1 LVATVIVLVSVVVSD
16 LIIISYINNGLG
28 YTQTNL
34 WDWLGLLI
42 IPVAITLA
50 GIWLS
55 NVQVRREVTASNEH
69 AQDEA
74 LQKYLDQMSDLLV
87 DKQLRECAEDSDIRM
102 LAQAHTLATMLKLDR
117 SRKRHP
123 LKLIAQLKLI
133 NRDKPLLHL
142 KNAGL
147 DTADLH
153 EVTLL
158 DVSLKEADLRLADL
172 TGANLKG
179 SDLTWADLRGTDLR
193 RAVLINACLASAN
206 LLPYDRRNPGELS
219 APHLLNGSD
228 PSDVD
233 RSKRLTPARLNDIN
247 LTPTRLESANLQRAD
262 LRDAFLYRANLTGV
276 DLTNTILT
284 GADLRC
290 ANLQGAN
297 LSGADLTDAFLYRAN
312 LTGVDLTD
320 AILTGADLRCANL
333 QGANLSG
340 AGLRG
345 ADLSDAKLGS
355 AKLNG
360 SNLGIYTRQDKNTQQ
375 IVEVATTLYRT
386 DLRRADLTGAVEY
399 NGQGQERQITVR
411 WLKEKTGLLAGA
423 MMPDGTRY
431 RRSR

>member
-1 LVATVIVLVSVVVSD
+1 MNNGQRPGWLTTRNQILVATAIVLISVVVSD
-16 LIIISYINNGLG
+16 LILISYINNGLG

-55 NVQVRREVTASNEH
+55 NVQVRREVTAANEH

-87 DKQLRECAEDSDIRM
+87 TKQLRNSAEDSDIRR
-102 LAQAHTLATMLKLDR
+102 LAQAHTLATLLKLDR
-117 SRKRHP
+117 NRKRHP
-123 LKLIAQLKLI
+123 LKLIAQLNLI

-158 DVSLKEADLRLADL
+158 NVSLKEADLRLADL
-172 TGANLKG
+172 TGANLRG

-233 RSKRLTPARLNDIN
+233 KRERLTPTRLTDVN
-247 LTPTRLESANLQRAD
+247 LTPTRLDGANLQRAD
-262 LRDAFLYRANLTGV
+262 LSDAFLYRANLTGV
-276 DLTNTILT
+276 DLTETILT
-284 GADLRC
+284 SADLRR
-290 ANLQGAN
+290 ADLQGAN
-297 LSGADLTDAFLYRAN
+297 LSGADL
-312 LTGVDLTD
+312 
-320 AILTGADLRCANL
+320 
-333 QGANLSG
+333 
-340 AGLRG
+340 RG
-345 ADLSDAKLGS
+345 ADLTDAKLGS

-360 SNLGIYTRQDKNTQQ
+360 AKFGIYTRQDKDTQQ
-375 IVEVATTLYRT
+375 TVEVATTLHRA

-399 NGQGQERQITVR
+399 DREGQESQITMW

-423 MMPDGTRY
+423 TMPDGTRY
-431 RRSR
+431 RRTP